1 MKKCLTFNNHQT
13 LQLQLK
19 CMRLEMKQQENGMI
33 SDTKNYV
40 KSIPKNIMLGNKNK
54 TLNHKAVAN
63 PIGRILAKGING
75 TLLNKQG
82 FLTKI
87 IAGFFIKKVSKKLE
101 NKLLKT

>member
-1 MKKCLTFNNHQT
+1 MKKCLTFNDHQT

-19 CMRLEMKQQENGMI
+19 CMRLELKEQEKGMI

-54 TLNHKAVAN
+54 TLNPNAVAN
-63 PIGRILAKGING
+63 AVGRVLAKGINA
-75 TLLNKQG
+75 TLLKKQG

-87 IAGFFIKKVSKKLE
+87 IAGFFIKQVGKKLE